1 MWDKPLFIIHRASPP
16 DVTIVGYPCFSLPI
30 IGLPCVLLG
39 RDSEAW
45 TQEPLWEVP
54 EYMLLAPHSHM
65 LRFLFLVLGLLSS
78 SIGFHL
84 PDLKVDTHINADS
97 HSEIHDSLV
106 NSTLSNF
113 EFSLNLSS
121 LSFAAS
127 LIIIIFLF
135 ILSTRLS
142 RAIAAISVQ
151 ILKQKI
157 SLDAI
162 EKWKV
167 ELTNL

>member
-1 MWDKPLFIIHRASPP
+1 
-16 DVTIVGYPCFSLPI
+16 VGYPYFSLPL
-30 IGLPCVLLG
+30 IGLPCVLLD

-45 TQEPLWEVP
+45 AKEPLWAVP
-54 EYMLLAPHSHM
+54 EYMLFAPHSHM
-65 LRFLFLVLGLLSS
+65 LGFLFLVLGLFSS

-84 PDLKVDTHINADS
+84 PDLKVDTDINADS

-113 EFSLNLSS
+113 EFHLNLSS

-135 ILSTRLS
+135 IFSTRLS

-151 ILKQKI
+151 VLKQKI
-157 SLDAI
+157 SLDALV
-162 EKWKV
+162 KWKV
-167 ELTNL
+167 ELTK

>member
-1 MWDKPLFIIHRASPP
+1 
-16 DVTIVGYPCFSLPI
+16 
-30 IGLPCVLLG
+30 
-39 RDSEAW
+39 
-45 TQEPLWEVP
+45 
-54 EYMLLAPHSHM
+54 MLLAPHSHM

>member
-1 MWDKPLFIIHRASPP
+1 M
-16 DVTIVGYPCFSLPI
+16 GYPYLSLPL
-30 IGLPCVLLG
+30 IGLPWLLLG
-39 RDSEAW
+39 RHSEVW
-45 TQEPLWEVP
+45 DKEPLRAVQKH
-54 EYMLLAPHSHM
+54 MLLAPHPYM
-65 LRFLFLVLGLLSS
+65 LGFLFLVLGLFSS

-84 PDLKVDTHINADS
+84 PDLKVDSNINADS
-97 HSEIHDSLV
+97 HSEVHDSLV

-113 EFSLNLSS
+113 EFHLNLSS

-135 ILSTRLS
+135 IISTRLS

-151 ILKQKI
+151 VLKQKI

-167 ELTNL
+167 ELTKF

>member
-1 MWDKPLFIIHRASPP
+1 MLF
-16 DVTIVGYPCFSLPI
+16 T
-30 IGLPCVLLG
+30 
-39 RDSEAW
+39 
-45 TQEPLWEVP
+45 
-54 EYMLLAPHSHM
+54 PHSHM
-65 LRFLFLVLGLLSS
+65 LGILLLTLGSFSS
-78 SIGFHL
+78 SLGFHL
-84 PDLKVDTHINADS
+84 PNLSVDTNINADS
-97 HSEIHDSLV
+97 HSEVHDSLV